1 MSNLKARESANSLV
15 VRYSIPDS
23 SDGVGIDSTLSLY
36 KNGVFVQKLA
46 VTSKYSWLYGA
57 YPFSNDPSQG
67 FPRNFYNELRL
78 LGITIEPNDTIRIE
92 KDADDTAAYY
102 IINLVDLEK
111 VAPAGTMPTKDK
123 EEGIDRGEKGSWLSV
138 KNPPYNAAGDGITDD
153 NCDS

>member
-1 MSNLKARESANSLV
+1 M
-15 VRYSIPDS
+15 RYSVPDS
-23 SDGVGIDSTLSLY
+23 SDGVGTDSTLSLY

-78 LGITIEPNDTIRIE
+78 LGITIDAGDTIRIE

-111 VAPAGTMPTKDK
+111 VAPAGTMPTT
-123 EEGIDRGEKGSWLSV
+123 GSWLSV
-138 KNPPYNAAGDGITDD
+138 KILPTRIRIPSGLSSPSDFGTRCSRYL
-153 NCDS
+153 S